1 MAKWGILGCGWGDV
15 IVSLSNL
22 YKNDCR
28 KVIYLGKYK
37 EIIPFLEAQDY
48 IDEARFVEFLP
59 STHGYWGAF
68 LELAVRR
75 ENNTILE
82 YLIDYFKFDKSQQ
95 YVNCQLGFK
104 GGKGIL
110 ELVDK
115 VNFSSQAIEESE
127 KIKKEYEL
135 EDFIIFQPT
144 SFHSTPPENFYP
156 YWDEIFTKTLELY
169 PDKQIVLIGEQYSK
183 LDVNHKKFIDLRG
196 KFSTAEAIGHLA
208 LSSHLVITLSNNLI
222 YFCHMFDVPT
232 INFCNKEF
240 DVNLAFR
247 RSMCKKTMINVDWRA
262 PKEEAFDVLENWQK
276 IIDKNSFYKIRNHI
290 DFLSKFVVLNY
301 DLVMDTLKVDYYGE
315 FHLLFNKYIDK
326 DWYFSTKFPVLVAL
340 YSLHFNLGSGCTHVS
355 SAMEESFQVSYAY
368 LSKKTTMLRRVD
380 EVSNDFI
387 LFITSEEL
395 LNDKRFWGNKH
406 IICVNNSEDG
416 KLKTY
421 FSDNGFEV
429 ETYKDLVFDA
439 RKESNLKWES

>member
-1 MAKWGILGCGWGDV
+1 MAKWGVLGCGWGDA

-48 IDEARFVEFLP
+48 IDEAKYIEFLP
-59 STHGYWGAF
+59 SEEGYWGAF

-75 ENNTILE
+75 DEKILDR
-82 YLIDYFKFDKSQQ
+82 LVQYFNLDNKDQ
-95 YVNCQLGFK
+95 YINCQLGFK

-115 VNFSSQAIEESE
+115 VNFSQRAIEESE
-127 KIKKEYEL
+127 RIKKEFEL

-156 YWDEIFTKTLELY
+156 YWDDVFKKTLELY
-169 PDKQIVLIGEQYSK
+169 PDKQIVLIGEQQSN

-196 KFSTAEAIGHLA
+196 KFSTAESIAHLA
-208 LSSHLVITLSNNLI
+208 VSSDLVITLSNNLI

-262 PKEEAFDVLENWQK
+262 PKEEAYYVLENWQN
-276 IIDKNSFYKIRNHI
+276 IINKNTFYKIRNHI
-290 DFLSKFVVLNY
+290 DFLSKFVVLTY
-301 DLVMDTLKVDYYGE
+301 DTVMDTLKVDYYEE
-315 FHLLFNKYIDK
+315 FHKIFIKYVDE
-326 DWYFSTKFPVLVAL
+326 DWYFSTKFPPLVAL
-340 YSLHFNLGSGCTHVS
+340 YSLHFNLGSGCTHAS
-355 SAMEESFQVSYAY
+355 TGMEESFQISHAY
-368 LSKKTTMLRRVD
+368 LSKKTTMLRKVD
-380 EVSNDFI
+380 EVSKDFI
-387 LFITSEEL
+387 LFITSQEL
-395 LNDKRFWGNKH
+395 LNDKRFWGCKH
-406 IICVNNSEDG
+406 IVCLNNSEDG
-416 KLKTY
+416 KLKSY
-421 FSDNGFEV
+421 FENHGFEV

-439 RKESNLKWES
+439 RCV